1 MKVLKVEN
9 ESVLIQD
16 KKIKA
21 WVDVWIE
28 DEDVQCDWNQYIFDE
43 TNSKDI
49 ALKEWQE
56 NVLNFDMATSLAVE
70 ALEHAGIIR
79 QAENGKWLNSDD

>member
-9 ESVLIQD
+9 ESVLIQEND
-16 KKIKA
+16 IEA

-28 DEDVQCDWNQYIFDE
+28 DEDVQCDWNQYIFDV

-79 QAENGKWLNSDD
+79 QAENGKWFNSDD

>member
-9 ESVLIQD
+9 ESVLIQEND
-16 KKIKA
+16 IEA

-28 DEDVQCDWNQYIFDE
+28 DEDVQCDWNQYIFDV

-70 ALEHAGIIR
+70 ALENEGFIK
-79 QAENGKWLNSDD
+79 QAENGKWFNSDD

>member
-21 WVDVWIE
+21 WIDVWIE
-28 DEDVQCDWNQYIFDE
+28 DGDVQCDWNQYIFD
-43 TNSKDI
+43 TTDSKDMN
-49 ALKEWQE
+49 LNKWQE
-56 NVLNFDMATSLAVE
+56 NVDNFDMAKSLAIE
-70 ALEHAGIIR
+70 ALEDAGIIR
-79 QAENGKWLNSDD
+79 QAENGEWFNSDD